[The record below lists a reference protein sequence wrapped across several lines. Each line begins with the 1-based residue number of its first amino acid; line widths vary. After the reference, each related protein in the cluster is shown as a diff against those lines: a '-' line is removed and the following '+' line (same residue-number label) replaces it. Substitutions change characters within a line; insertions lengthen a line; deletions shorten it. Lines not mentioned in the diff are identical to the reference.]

1 MGAQM
6 KELTRTDEQAIQVFN
21 TPIECGLRAV
31 ALLAEAFP
39 NRADLQ
45 RLVNYDYL
53 LVHSG
58 DVVGG
63 PPSIHPATPHRSGEL
78 LVRRPLIEQGIRLMM
93 SKSIIECEFST
104 DGITYFAGEWSVP
117 FLNRLNANYTAA
129 LKERAQW
136 VISQFSTH
144 TNNELTQFM
153 RSKWSSWGAEFE
165 FESLVRTSDE

>member
-6 KELTRTDEQAIQVFN
+6 TQLLKTNRHAIQVFN
-21 TPIECGLRAV
+21 TPIECGLRSI

-39 NRADLQ
+39 NGADLQ

-58 DVVGG
+58 DVTGG

-78 LVRRPLIEQGIRLMM
+78 LVRRPLIEQGIKLMM
-93 SKSIIECEFST
+93 SKSIIECEFAL
-104 DGITYFAGEWSVP
+104 DGITYIAGEWSVP
-117 FLNRLNANYTAA
+117 FLNRLNASYTAE
-129 LKERAQW
+129 LKERARW
-136 VISQFSTH
+136 VISEFSAL
-144 TNNELTQFM
+144 TNEALTQFM
-153 RSKWSSWGAEFE
+153 RSKWNNWGAEFA